1 MYLLLEMIRLMAW
14 VLSGGL
20 WTVRAEPALEPVEGL
35 ALALLPRIRQTGTSG
50 VEWMSVR
57 PVPERFGVPPGRYRV
72 VPAFGP
78 AGGGRR
84 PAEYRLGAAGL
95 FPATGPYRPRLI

>member
-20 WTVRAEPALEPVEGL
+20 WTVRAEP
-35 ALALLPRIRQTGTSG
+35 ALLPRIRQTGTSG

-78 AGGGRR
+78 DGGRR
-84 PAEYRLGAAGL
+84 GLAEYRLGGAGR